1 MDENKKVLVNFINE
15 DTGQE
20 HELEIPLG
28 ITANA
33 LVLALSRAYGLHI
46 EEYGSQECYMACEHP
61 VCLLTGNRQL
71 SDLGIRN
78 GSQIIFR
85 RK

>member
-1 MDENKKVLVNFINE
+1 MDENEKVLVNFINE

-46 EEYGSQECYMACEHP
+46 EDYGSQECYMACEHP
-61 VCLLTGNRQL
+61 VYGQKPEGGTGK
-71 SDLGIRN
+71 GFAGFYCI
-78 GSQIIFR
+78 
-85 RK
+85 